1 MWMISLSFLLAIQ
14 GQAGDTEE
22 RGSTGPGIREVC
34 LTLSRQTGQW
44 PRPSM
49 SIGSG
54 SVSRSPRL
62 RFAPRG
68 LTSASPAAQRGPLS
82 LPGSHRTQGSRV

>member
-44 PRPSM
+44 PRPS
-49 SIGSG
+49 
-54 SVSRSPRL
+54 
-62 RFAPRG
+62 A
-68 LTSASPAAQRGPLS
+68 SAAVP
-82 LPGSHRTQGSRV
+82 